1 MQYLSEQGCAKPL
14 STQIINTQTTS
25 KKGVTDKTT
34 ATHAKSILIPRDL
47 EKIIR
52 TARNRQLDAS
62 QLKIVR

>member
-14 STQIINTQTTS
+14 STHISNTQTTS
-25 KKGVTDKTT
+25 KKGLTDKTT

-52 TARNRQLDAS
+52 TGRNRQLDAS
-62 QLKIVR
+62 QLKIIR